1 MKPTNKDFKTILVA
15 GADGNLGRE
24 IINKLEDNV
33 DNRIIAV
40 SRKITP
46 IINRL
51 DAVTY
56 YTYEE
61 LFSEHELK
69 IDIIINCAYPNK
81 LDANED
87 NLRQTQNLAQ
97 NLMQLGIESWES
109 SLYLNISC
117 HCVYREYR
125 EIPVSEDRSIDGGNL
140 DLYASHCYTTEY
152 LLESATRSHIKLINL
167 RLADMIGEFYPQP
180 LIDDMI
186 MEAFSKKCITPRNT
200 MNRYSFIDILD
211 VAKAVNEIVEQKKNA
226 FSIFNN
232 NVYNLGYNVKSNS
245 NSENENSKTIT
256 TQDIAEILSNSEALR
271 LLTGGITVDSPKN
284 DNSNGTINYSM
295 DSQTL
300 ADLLKWQPEI
310 SFIDSIEN
318 RIIALLSP
326 DF

>member
-1 MKPTNKDFKTILVA
+1 MKPTHKGFKTILVA
-15 GADGNLGRE
+15 GANGNLGRE
-24 IINKLEDNV
+24 IINNLEDNV

-51 DAVTY
+51 DTVTY

-69 IDIIINCAYPNK
+69 IDIIINCAYTNK

-87 NLRQTQNLAQ
+87 NLRQAQNLAQ
-97 NLMQLGIESWES
+97 SLMQSGIERWNS

-117 HCVYREYR
+117 HCVYGEYR
-125 EIPVSEDRSIDGGNL
+125 EIPASENQNIDVRNS
-140 DLYASHCYTTEY
+140 DLYASHRYSTEL
-152 LLESATRSHIKLINL
+152 LLESATRSPIKLINL
-167 RLADMIGEFYPQP
+167 RLADMIGEFYPQS

-211 VAKAVNEIVEQKKNA
+211 VTKAVNEIVEQKKNA
-226 FSIFNN
+226 FSIFNK

-245 NSENENSKTIT
+245 NSENEISKTIT
-256 TQDIAEILSNSEALR
+256 TQNIAEILSNSETLR

-295 DSQTL
+295 DSQAL
-300 ADLLKWQPEI
+300 SDLLKLQPEI
-310 SFIDSIEN
+310 SIVNSIEN

-326 DF
+326 KF